1 MMKQLLKQIIALL
14 SELVLQQKHQLIPI
28 SNQSRQQRWIDQR
41 TTMHM
46 LMRSDR
52 QLQRY
57 AKEGTLISK
66 KIGRSA
72 WYLES
77 SILNFIE
84 QSDGC

>member
-1 MMKQLLKQIIALL
+1 MKQLLQQIISLL
-14 SELVLQQKHQLIPI
+14 SELLLQHKLQLIQIP
-28 SNQSRQQRWIDQR
+28 NQSLKQRWIDQR
-41 TTMHM
+41 TAMHM

-57 AKEGTLISK
+57 AKEGILISK

-77 SILNFIE
+77 SILDFIE
-84 QSDGC
+84 RSDGC

>member
-1 MMKQLLKQIIALL
+1 MP
-14 SELVLQQKHQLIPI
+14 IPI
-28 SNQSRQQRWIDQR
+28 EMPITPERWIDQR

-57 AKEGTLISK
+57 SKEGQLISK
-66 KIGRSA
+66 KVGRSP

-77 SILNFIE
+77 SI
-84 QSDGC
+84 